1 MLYVS
6 ISVVLIYGKIIYF
19 KFGDEEELDDVL
31 KYLELEQH
39 FSTNPV
45 KSM

>member
-1 MLYVS
+1 MKSLKKSDSTDNHY
-6 ISVVLIYGKIIYF
+6 K
-19 KFGDEEELDDVL
+19 DEEELDDVL